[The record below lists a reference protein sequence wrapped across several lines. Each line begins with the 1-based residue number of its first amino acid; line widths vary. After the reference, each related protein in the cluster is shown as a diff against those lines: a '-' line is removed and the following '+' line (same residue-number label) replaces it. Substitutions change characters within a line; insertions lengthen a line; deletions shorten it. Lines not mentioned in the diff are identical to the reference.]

1 MIEIN
6 HKIKE
11 IVGEYDGKYDQLSE
25 LYKKRHEIF
34 DMEDAIADDHDDD
47 IDEIGDEIPYMTD
60 FGDENPA
67 YLNAYDK
74 VYDGTMKS
82 LERCR
87 ILLDEIDMKI
97 LGELELILN
106 KKFCRK
112 CCILHSDIC
121 KK

>member
-11 IVGEYDGKYDQLSE
+11 IVDKYDGKYDQLSE

-67 YLNAYDK
+67 NLNAHDEL
-74 VYDGTMKS
+74 YDGTMKA

-87 ILLDEIDMKI
+87 ILLNEIDMKI
-97 LGELELILN
+97 LVELELILD
-106 KKFCRK
+106 KKFC
-112 CCILHSDIC
+112 
-121 KK
+121 